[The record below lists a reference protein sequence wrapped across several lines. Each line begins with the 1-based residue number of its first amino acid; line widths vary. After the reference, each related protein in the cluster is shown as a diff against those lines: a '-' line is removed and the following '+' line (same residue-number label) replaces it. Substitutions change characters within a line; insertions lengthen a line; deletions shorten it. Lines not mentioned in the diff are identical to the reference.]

1 MCDHSHRK
9 HIQWESRRK
18 QFLAFVNL
26 SHLLLVKLLINR
38 VAPKSLDS
46 QLTVHCS
53 SRSILC
59 HSGSHRTSETQQSFW
74 RWKYVST
81 PAFVLQIHMENSK
94 PRGVGY
100 VKTCAG
106 WQNGTGWLIFKFQ
119 SGARHNV
126 LTFPLLNFLN
136 SAHLQRLQSL
146 KEFALGETSHSF
158 LSLPHSEFWWSPPE
172 LWVKDKASYQ
182 VAQNP
187 LRPQLILLMLALLQ
201 VMPACLPTPSFI
213 LVLLAFEDSA
223 KIAFSQVWLP
233 WDLAS
238 SLPYGKIP
246 PWTYAHWPISY
257 HVLAHPVVISKCE
270 LILEVQIP
278 GRQLVKRKPQSVL
291 KERVKNVFTT
301 FS

>member
-1 MCDHSHRK
+1 MCYHSHRK

-46 QLTVHCS
+46 
-53 SRSILC
+53 RSILC
-59 HSGSHRTSETQQSFW
+59 HSGSHRTFETQQSFW

-81 PAFVLQIHMENSK
+81 PAFVLEIHMENSK
-94 PRGVGY
+94 PRGMGY

-106 WQNGTGWLIFKFQ
+106 WQNGTGWLIFKFKFQ
-119 SGARHNV
+119 SGACHNV
-126 LTFPLLNFLN
+126 LTLPLQNFLN

-182 VAQNP
+182 VTQNP
-187 LRPQLILLMLALLQ
+187 LRPQSILLMLALLQ
-201 VMPACLPTPSFI
+201 VMPACPLLPSSWYYLPLKIQLRLHFLKCGFPEI
-213 LVLLAFEDSA
+213 L
-223 KIAFSQVWLP
+223 QVPYHMEKYHPGLMP
-233 WDLAS
+233 IDLFLIMCLHIQLSSVNVNS
-238 SLPYGKIP
+238 SLRSRSQDGN
-246 PWTYAHWPISY
+246 W
-257 HVLAHPVVISKCE
+257 
-270 LILEVQIP
+270 
-278 GRQLVKRKPQSVL
+278 
-291 KERVKNVFTT
+291 
-301 FS
+301 